1 MENQL
6 GFCGIYSG
14 YFIRLFAALICGFLL
29 GLERKIRR
37 HSVGIRTLVLIS
49 ISSAMLGI
57 LSVYMAENNTVYGD
71 PTRIAAA
78 VVTGIGFIGAGAM
91 IKQGL
96 NVRGLTSAAIIFS
109 AAAIGLA
116 CGAGLFIP
124 AVTTLAISLLTLV
137 FVEKMEH
144 RLFPAEKLKSLRL
157 EFSGTKPDEAAVSR
171 LLKNSGL
178 IVQDV
183 DMICSPG
190 KETVLIYSVKTPDGL
205 DVLKLSEK
213 LSEFTELKKISL
225 SGKE

>member
-14 YFIRLFAALICGFLL
+14 YFARLFAALVCGFLL

-116 CGAGLFIP
+116 CGAGLFVP
-124 AVTTLAISLLTLV
+124 AAATLAVSLLTLV

-157 EFSGTKPDEAAVSR
+157 EFSGTNPDEAAISC
-171 LLKNSGL
+171 LLKSNGL